1 MAAGWLSKQRER
13 ETLAGFSLGLP
24 SFPSMPT
31 ANDKRKRFPP
41 DPFGLREKIQVDLL
55 PPLGRFA
62 EKEKRKGNNES
73 RVFVFEY
80 KFKFEFV

>member
-1 MAAGWLSKQRER
+1 VVDKQRER

-24 SFPSMPT
+24 SFSSMPT
-31 ANDKRKRFPP
+31 ANDKGKRFSP

-62 EKEKRKGNNES
+62 EEEKGKGRKKKREQW
-73 RVFVFEY
+73 
-80 KFKFEFV
+80 